1 MSIRSLSRL
10 ALHWLVIVALITT
23 ALVVPAQAAE
33 EALRE
38 AATAQTAATM
48 SDMPCGGEMEMATS
62 HDMPCD
68 CCTPTSCD
76 LFACLGTACLLELP
90 RVTAAA
96 ALHMVHAPWNAPAR
110 PTRLVDTTLRP
121 PIA

>member
-1 MSIRSLSRL
+1 MSIRSLSRM

-38 AATAQTAATM
+38 AATAQVVAAM
-48 SDMPCGGEMEMATS
+48 SDMPCGDEMEMAP
-62 HDMPCD
+62 HHMPCD
-68 CCTPTSCD
+68 CCTPASCD

-90 RVTAAA
+90 RVAAA
-96 ALHMVHAPWNAPAR
+96 VPLHMVHEPWDAPAW
-110 PTRLVDTTLRP
+110 PTRLIDAPLRP